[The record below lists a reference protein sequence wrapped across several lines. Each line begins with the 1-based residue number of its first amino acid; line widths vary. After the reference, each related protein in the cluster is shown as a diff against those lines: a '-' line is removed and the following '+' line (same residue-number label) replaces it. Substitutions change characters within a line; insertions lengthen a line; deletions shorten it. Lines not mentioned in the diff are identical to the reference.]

1 MKFNYC
7 APYNP
12 EKMYAGYLTQKPFPS
27 VAEPESNSFSLDN
40 ILNQDSIA
48 LADKAVNAAFSIA
61 YRVQI
66 YRDTRFSL
74 ESKWNELSAQ
84 IGEASPFALGYN
96 MNGEN
101 QKSMFEKERNAIER
115 LFIENKLQTWKDLNE
130 PTSYFLS
137 LWHKNQAL
145 KQDRKFLG
153 D

>member
-1 MKFNYC
+1 
-7 APYNP
+7 
-12 EKMYAGYLTQKPFPS
+12 
-27 VAEPESNSFSLDN
+27 
-40 ILNQDSIA
+40 
-48 LADKAVNAAFSIA
+48 VNAAFSIA

-96 MNGEN
+96 TNGEN

-130 PTSYFLS
+130 PTNYFLS
-137 LWHKNQAL
+137 LWHKNQEL

>member
-1 MKFNYC
+1 MEFSYHKPNYSVK
-7 APYNP
+7 PY
-12 EKMYAGYLTQKPFPS
+12 EGYLAQKPFPS
-27 VAEPESNSFSLDN
+27 VADPENKSFSLDN
-40 ILNQDSIA
+40 ILNQDSLA

-74 ESKWNELSAQ
+74 ESKWNELSSQ
-84 IGEASPFALGYN
+84 IGESSSFAHGYN
-96 MNGEN
+96 MNGDS

-137 LWHKNQAL
+137 LFHKNQEL